1 MTSECLRSR
10 TVQRAALV
18 RRTEVMG
25 QNPITLWQ
33 LVSDSGEP
41 NLWQIRYV
49 RNKMKSL
56 PKLTLALML
65 GLAASYVASGNSRG
79 QAQDAPESKTPSAL
93 TKPEGESKAG
103 RGPLREAPS
112 DSPVAESA
120 EARAILD
127 QARQRLLSYQTIK
140 AKLVETVAL
149 GQRRFTV
156 QGVYWQGRS
165 SDLKLKMEY
174 RVKLGDTEGSIL
186 EVCDGQVLWTQHHI
200 GSETRITRRD
210 VRQILNAAS
219 ESGAP
224 ENFITVEL
232 GFGGLPGL
240 FASIGKSMQ
249 FDQLKNETIDGQK
262 FVVVEGG
269 WQPDMLKLWK
279 GNNPSAA
286 LPDFVPSRVRLYFD
300 PETLFPRRILYL
312 RRNAEQILRPIVS
325 LDFRDVQ
332 TDVPVPADA
341 FKFTPPDG
349 VFPEDLTKQF
359 LDQIKNRQ
367 VASPVGGPAR

>member
-1 MTSECLRSR
+1 
-10 TVQRAALV
+10 
-18 RRTEVMG
+18 
-25 QNPITLWQ
+25 
-33 LVSDSGEP
+33 
-41 NLWQIRYV
+41 
-49 RNKMKSL
+49 MKSL
-56 PKLTLALML
+56 PKLPLDLMFL
-65 GLAASYVASGNSRG
+65 WAMSYAVFNGSLG
-79 QAQDAPESKTPSAL
+79 QAQDAPDSKSSSAL
-93 TKPEGESKAG
+93 TKSEGVPKDG

-112 DSPVAESA
+112 DSPAAESA

-156 QGVYWQGRS
+156 QGIYLQGRS
-165 SDLKLKMEY
+165 SDLKLRMEF

-200 GSETRITRRD
+200 GTETRITRRD

-224 ENFITVEL
+224 ENFVTVEL

-249 FDQLKNETIDGQK
+249 FDQLSDETIDGQK
-262 FVVVEGG
+262 VVVVEGG
-269 WQPDMLKLWK
+269 WQSDMLKLWK
-279 GNNPSAA
+279 GNNANAA
-286 LPDFVPSRVRLYFD
+286 LPDYVPTRVRLYFD

-367 VASPVGGPAR
+367 VASPVGGQTR